1 MNKWMLTCSYR
12 YPFPLM
18 GTILVWVGDGILVGL
33 PDYFVK
39 DVVSKKCCNEIVQGQ
54 VLVQAYLRMLD
65 KAMPPRNVFPP
76 FPWVTRGVLW
86 WSGDASCASTEWL
99 AFIKGGVHYWLDKVI
114 FLMPPWLF
122 FQQPPWHWK
131 IITFRIFVCW
141 GVMPWSWRCPLPGG
155 TNGG

>member
-1 MNKWMLTCSYR
+1 MLTCSYR

-39 DVVSKKCCNEIVQGQ
+39 DVVSEKCCNEIVQGQ

-76 FPWVTRGVLW
+76 FP
-86 WSGDASCASTEWL
+86 
-99 AFIKGGVHYWLDKVI
+99 
-114 FLMPPWLF
+114 
-122 FQQPPWHWK
+122 
-131 IITFRIFVCW
+131 
-141 GVMPWSWRCPLPGG
+141 
-155 TNGG
+155 